1 MSLPEQLPDRD
12 LFGARPHEYELPP
25 HVWEVKC
32 ASCGA
37 PMAFVKTPNGK
48 AMPLSLATIEVRD
61 SIRYALPH
69 WIDCPSA
76 AEWKGK
82 KR

>member
-1 MSLPEQLPDRD
+1 MKATNPDRD

-25 HVWEVKC
+25 NARPAVC

-37 PMAFVKTPNGK
+37 GMVWVRTPKGK
-48 AMPLSLATIEVRD
+48 AMPLSAATIETREGR
-61 SIRYALPH
+61 RYALPH
-69 WIDCPSA
+69 WIDCPDA
-76 AEWKGK
+76 KEWST